1 MRNSTD
7 EIDEVPLII
16 GISVGCLL
24 IFVLLALA
32 IDYSY
37 RVAFRRRD
45 LTPS

>member
-16 GISVGCLL
+16 GISVGCALCFILL
-24 IFVLLALA
+24 VLA

-37 RVAFRRRD
+37 RVAFRRR
-45 LTPS
+45 T